1 MCERNESER
10 AKLTT
15 TLAIKPSVGEQ
26 EREREE
32 FAKRRAEQE
41 NQIRKCVLI
50 VQDST
55 CVVYFWSLIREN
67 RIAPKRIL
75 HYSLL
80 AVHALFYYFH
90 HTYGLI
96 VITSERSKT

>member
-80 AVHALFYYFH
+80 AVHALFISTIH
-90 HTYGLI
+90 MD
-96 VITSERSKT
+96 